1 MKKNIFKLL
10 MALCAVLLI
19 AGCGN
24 STSADKKETKKR
36 QKKLKKMAL

>member
-24 STSADKKETKKR
+24 STSADKKR

>member
-1 MKKNIFKLL
+1 MKEKIFLKLL

-24 STSADKKETKKR
+24 STSADKKETKR
-36 QKKLKKMAL
+36 N